1 MGRVCFFHYSG
12 NEQTVPVI
20 LQFHHHTATR
30 GVLGGPQRAGQL
42 GGAYSLETYTG
53 STVGLPGAL
62 GPARSEVAGGRGVGR
77 WGRTQFSQI
86 TNCFVCIFFILEL
99 ILLAFIFTE

>member
-1 MGRVCFFHYSG
+1 MLQLFG
-12 NEQTVPVI
+12 QTVDHQENRRKKRIFI
-20 LQFHHHTATR
+20 LTQ
-30 GVLGGPQRAGQL
+30 Q
-42 GGAYSLETYTG
+42 SLCRLQE
-53 STVGLPGAL
+53 
-62 GPARSEVAGGRGVGR
+62 REREGGRGVGR